1 MEVFMS
7 KHLVYLPSNPAPS
20 DKVAKLTPE
29 IFERRLKD
37 MTEAIESLRV
47 LEASMKHPSKAK

>member
-1 MEVFMS
+1 MS
-7 KHLVYLPSNPAPS
+7 KLLVFLPSNPSPS

-29 IFERRLKD
+29 MFERRLKD

-47 LEASMKHPSKAK
+47 LEGSMKHPAKAK